1 MIIVVDPVFNP
12 NKTGNI
18 SSATK
23 LGPGVTVAKFLGAY
37 GDRTAFNHIG
47 SNDDRKQIARQ
58 LYLQAEMM
66 RVIQGNICLLYTS
79 PSPRDNGRSRMPSSA

>member
-12 NKTGNI
+12 NKQSSI
-18 SSATK
+18 SASTK
-23 LGPGVTVAKFLGAY
+23 LGPGVTIAKFLGAY
-37 GDRTAFNHIG
+37 GDRTAFNHVG

-66 RVIQGNICLLYTS
+66 RVIQGNIELF
-79 PSPRDNGRSRMPSSA
+79 NGHSFYLIRSR